1 MTGDGA
7 DARAPGSAVDARQQ
21 QGAKICGEVYQAYHD
36 LPSNVWFLFK
46 EGALF
51 SGKTG
56 GLIQENEE
64 SVSLDQFK
72 HAIFAYFC
80 QRRTDVGLCR
90 NSIFPPVYVFFYGK
104 KIRRLVVSNVLHAP
118 SLRYDTSCWHTF
130 GLGIGGSSL
139 KNPAMLGSV
148 HSQAIIFHVDEVQ
161 VAAGRKSA
169 CEWENRSSF
178 MMEYPKV

>member
-21 QGAKICGEVYQAYHD
+21 QGAKICGEVYQVYHE
-36 LPSNVWFLFK
+36 LPSNVCFVFK

-64 SVSLDQFK
+64 AVPLEEFK
-72 HAIFAYFC
+72 HGIFAYFC

-90 NSIFPPVYVFFYGK
+90 HSIFPPVYVFFYGK
-104 KIRRLVVSNVLHAP
+104 KIRRLVV
-118 SLRYDTSCWHTF
+118 
-130 GLGIGGSSL
+130 
-139 KNPAMLGSV
+139 
-148 HSQAIIFHVDEVQ
+148 
-161 VAAGRKSA
+161 
-169 CEWENRSSF
+169 
-178 MMEYPKV
+178 

>member
-21 QGAKICGEVYQAYHD
+21 QGAKICGEVYQVYHD
-36 LPSNVWFLFK
+36 LPSNVCFLFK

-72 HAIFAYFC
+72 HGIFAYF
-80 QRRTDVGLCR
+80 
-90 NSIFPPVYVFFYGK
+90 
-104 KIRRLVVSNVLHAP
+104 
-118 SLRYDTSCWHTF
+118 
-130 GLGIGGSSL
+130 
-139 KNPAMLGSV
+139 
-148 HSQAIIFHVDEVQ
+148 
-161 VAAGRKSA
+161 
-169 CEWENRSSF
+169 
-178 MMEYPKV
+178 